1 MPGFYYSHFVL
12 FITFIF
18 LLNVSFQRKVHIYL
32 CLFFFALSN
41 VLLVQR
47 KNGSPAICMPH
58 QILIIHYPCLL
69 LTLDGTAIH
78 DGFIT
83 DAFAEKKKKSN
94 TAITNCMILHKL
106 C

>member
-1 MPGFYYSHFVL
+1 MFL
-12 FITFIF
+12 FKEKFIF
-18 LLNVSFQRKVHIYL
+18 IFAF
-32 CLFFFALSN
+32 FFFALAN

-69 LTLDGTAIH
+69 LTLDGTATH

-83 DAFAEKKKKSN
+83 DAFAGKKGLAQPSLI
-94 TAITNCMILHKL
+94 A
-106 C
+106 

>member
-1 MPGFYYSHFVL
+1 MCL
-12 FITFIF
+12 FKEKFIF
-18 LLNVSFQRKVHIYL
+18 IFA
-32 CLFFFALSN
+32 FFFLLLAN
-41 VLLVQR
+41 VLLAQR

-69 LTLDGTAIH
+69 LTLDGTATH

-83 DAFAEKKKKSN
+83 GTFAEKKMSS